1 MARRKIK
8 KAIEAQETATDES
21 LRWTEEMEVA
31 LFETFRQQMNAGK
44 KGDNGWKPEVWP
56 LVIEAVQE
64 VYSGT
69 VAITKKHCQ
78 GKEQTFK
85 GHYKDHVW
93 LSKQSGFEYNLD
105 TGMWEGSE
113 NAWRDLIKVL
123 LVLLLFTRLIYY
135 NRLAYR

>member
-64 VYSGT
+64 V
-69 VAITKKHCQ
+69 
-78 GKEQTFK
+78 
-85 GHYKDHVW
+85 
-93 LSKQSGFEYNLD
+93 
-105 TGMWEGSE
+105 
-113 NAWRDLIKVL
+113 
-123 LVLLLFTRLIYY
+123 
-135 NRLAYR
+135 